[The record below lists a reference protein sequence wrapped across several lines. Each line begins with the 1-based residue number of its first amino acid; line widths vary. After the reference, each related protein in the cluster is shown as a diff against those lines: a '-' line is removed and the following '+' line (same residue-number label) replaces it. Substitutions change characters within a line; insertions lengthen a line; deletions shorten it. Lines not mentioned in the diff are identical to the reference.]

1 MSELAMRLADGEQ
14 SAWTELYDST
24 SNSLYHYLT
33 ALTGEP
39 NAAADVLQEVFV
51 RLFRSRNRL
60 REVTDLKSFVFT
72 VTRNETNR
80 WLKDRSKRMGPL
92 QLDSESVW
100 SFDESI
106 LEHSELVRY
115 ALGLVSQQEHEIV
128 HLKIYGEF
136 TFAQIAEIL
145 GLPVG
150 TCASRYRRALTKI
163 QATIQEQIG

>member
-1 MSELAMRLADGEQ
+1 MSELSMRLAEGEQ
-14 SAWTELYDST
+14 SAWTELYDAT
-24 SNSLYHYLT
+24 ADSLYHYLT
-33 ALTGEP
+33 ALTGESD
-39 NAAADVLQEVFV
+39 AATDILQEAFV
-51 RLFRSRNRL
+51 RLFRARNRL

-92 QLDSESVW
+92 QLDSQSVW
-100 SFDESI
+100 RFDESS

-128 HLKIYGEF
+128 HLKVYGEF

-150 TCASRYRRALTKI
+150 TCASRYSRAITKI
-163 QATIQEQIG
+163 HATIQEQIG